1 MGFDEAVHIVYEFHD
16 GRDRSIKSKF
26 SIQVFGDFLDGLV
39 QFSSESEFIRG
50 KFAFFFS
57 LNVFV
62 LADDVPDTFQETVG
76 AFNALIGPFE
86 VFFRRSGKED
96 EEAGSVSAVFPDNF
110 FRGNDVADGFTHL
123 AAIFQDHALTEQ
135 VREWFRIVDHA
146 FILKDFH
153 EETGI
158 QQVKDGVFD
167 AADVL
172 VDGHPV
178 VCLILCEWFF
188 GIVRIAVTQ
197 EIPGRIDE
205 GIHRVGFSRSIRAA
219 LWTFA
224 VKEGFTGFERRGR
237 ASDKVDVFRQF
248 NREIFFRDKDIAAMR
263 AVNDRDRAAPIALA
277 GNKPVTQTVVY
288 FAFADAHIFEFLG
301 DGFTGFS
308 GFQTVKFRRV
318 HKDAVSIIGFIHLG
332 KRKRAGFILD
342 DEFHWEAVFLSE
354 IPVALV
360 VSRYSHDSTSAVFV
374 EDVVRDPDRH
384 AFAGQ
389 RMDRIAAGEHA
400 ELRCIFRG
408 SDDVIFIS
416 HLFDECFEFCFF
428 RVIRD
433 EFFDERVFRSKD
445 HVGDA
450 VDGVDTGG
458 INRNLIIHAFNLEGE
473 LSTGGSTDPVSL
485 HGLDAFRPTWHM
497 VEIRKE
503 AVCIVGDLQEPLRE
517 VFLDDFI
524 LAAPAASFF
533 DLFICKDGVAAFAPV
548 DLCFLLISE
557 TSLVEDLEELLC
569 MLVVIFTAGQD
580 FSVPVIGQT
589 KFFLL
594 TGHVVDVGIG
604 PFRRWNAVFDS
615 RIFSRHAE
623 GIKAHRMNDIE
634 SLHRL
639 ETSDNVTNGVV
650 SDMPHMEIARRVR
663 EHFQYIVFLSARV
676 RMSFKCFG
684 VLPDFLPFLF
694 DLLRYVLF
702 VHSFTFQIFRYCRHF

>member
-1 MGFDEAVHIVYEFHD
+1 MD
-16 GRDRSIKSKF
+16 G
-26 SIQVFGDFLDGLV
+26 
-39 QFSSESEFIRG
+39 
-50 KFAFFFS
+50 
-57 LNVFV
+57 
-62 LADDVPDTFQETVG
+62 
-76 AFNALIGPFE
+76 
-86 VFFRRSGKED
+86 
-96 EEAGSVSAVFPDNF
+96 
-110 FRGNDVADGFTHL
+110 
-123 AAIFQDHALTEQ
+123 
-135 VREWFRIVDHA
+135 
-146 FILKDFH
+146 
-153 EETGI
+153 
-158 QQVKDGVFD
+158 
-167 AADVL
+167 
-172 VDGHPV
+172 
-178 VCLILCEWFF
+178 
-188 GIVRIAVTQ
+188 
-197 EIPGRIDE
+197 
-205 GIHRVGFSRSIRAA
+205 
-219 LWTFA
+219 
-224 VKEGFTGFERRGR
+224 
-237 ASDKVDVFRQF
+237 
-248 NREIFFRDKDIAAMR
+248 
-263 AVNDRDRAAPIALA
+263 
-277 GNKPVTQTVVY
+277 
-288 FAFADAHIFEFLG
+288 
-301 DGFTGFS
+301 
-308 GFQTVKFRRV
+308 
-318 HKDAVSIIGFIHLG
+318 
-332 KRKRAGFILD
+332 
-342 DEFHWEAVFLSE
+342 
-354 IPVALV
+354 
-360 VSRYSHDSTSAVFV
+360 
-374 EDVVRDPDRH
+374 
-384 AFAGQ
+384 
-389 RMDRIAAGEHA
+389 IAAGEHA

-408 SDDVIFIS
+408 SDDVVFIS

-458 INRNLIIHAFNLEGE
+458 VNRNLIIHAFDLEGE
-473 LSTGGSTDPVSL
+473 LGTGGSTNPVSL
-485 HGLDAFRPTWHM
+485 HGLDAFRPTGHM

-503 AVCIVGDLQEPLRE
+503 TVCIVGDLQEPLRE

-524 LAAPAASFF
+524 LATPAASFF

-557 TSLVEDLEELLC
+557 TSLVEDLEKLLC
-569 MLVVIFTAGQD
+569 VLVVVFTAGQD

-589 KFFLL
+589 KFSLL

-604 PFRRWNAVFDS
+604 PFRRWNAVLDS